1 MSQRVQLKRS
11 SILGKRPNNQYLEPG
26 ELALNTNQSDPGLF
40 FETNTGDIAKVG
52 PTHIGI
58 NPPTTEVGYGPG
70 ETWLDSGNGTMNIW
84 VPVFNKWMP
93 IQAPLFGGATTA
105 IFVGSEF
112 PEASDDLTNDG
123 IARPFASLNRA
134 MMEVARRS
142 ILSGRFDDLY
152 NAQFTVVLLPG
163 RNIVYNEPGVN
174 YAEFEQQISGF
185 EPDQAISQP
194 IFRLF
199 NPMAGGL
206 LVPRGTSIIALD
218 LRKTEI
224 RPTYYPFWT
233 RLKYE
238 FDPATIEPRTSIL
251 KWTGN
256 SYFTSFT
263 FRDKV
268 ETISVSAITGD
279 ADDVAVLRSA
289 RPHGFRSLVTSNS
302 STSEVV
308 VADRVTLS
316 YPESVPQLYENDP
329 VTPSGDYYVDP
340 IDANTF
346 RLRRTAD
353 ASIILRREL
362 PQFGTPGANPPEY
375 LVLTYPLT
383 THHRLSALK
392 FATTVE
398 LNEYYS
404 KIQRAFSLINFSG
417 TVNNAEVAPG
427 ETNIVTTLTDTPS
440 ASIEKV
446 ENASPYI
453 LNCSLRSDW
462 GMCGGE
468 VDGELVTGFRSALFC
483 NFTTVSL
490 QNDTDTYEVY
500 DATAKAWIGLKERYS
515 AATNTPIGVVTNQA
529 ALDFLVSS
537 NIKVEDI
544 RFFFRPKLDIPAD
557 DSKSSGLTDPV
568 SDTRNYSILTS
579 NGGFSQVV
587 SSFAIGVAIN
597 YWALSGGTM
606 AVSNANSNFGGI
618 AIRAEGF
625 RGIGTAGGA
634 EAPDQNFIVKGIRR
648 PSVITRR
655 MVEDAN
661 NVKKFYFNARVV
673 NATTETVVFD
683 SELDTSALLPYTL
696 RPGSYFWAQDYNT
709 GTAYKVRIRTALP
722 ILSPDKKTLYV
733 ESGTNE
739 FYSTGTPGTPGIAG
753 TGAIIGLNT
762 ATLPSG
768 SGYVSDTT
776 YNAVSLTGGTGSG
789 ATANITISGG
799 EVSSIVIVNAGL
811 GYNVGD
817 ILSAASADLGG
828 GSPTDFSITVSAV
841 NTGTPGT
848 PATPAGFINANL
860 SLPYLRRFIDPRPK
874 IDRQYSLWIG
884 GSVSANRAPE
894 YGYILRFSQNSAS
907 NLLRPNVQLDPG
919 QNGGWNHLFQVIDTR
934 TKAEGDNPNG
944 TEPLIVPSASSGDY
958 YVTLLQVDGFHPW
971 LAGGV
976 NGFSTSVD
984 INYPKGAY
992 ATYNQRVFYPM
1003 EADQAVAALKPLPT
1017 DIGTTVWTR
1026 SKNLELCQDIEQA
1039 WMHADGYTSADD
1051 PMTLSYS
1058 EEGVTYTY
1066 PRGVQFDQGNYVLEG
1081 AIDVDN
1087 GTSTLG
1093 ILSGDVAQT
1102 SLYDPWWSPSKMA
1115 MTRLLS
1121 LLGFSYTQIDSML
1134 QPQLWTSRNLAVAGM
1149 PQVGTTGYAQSTGQ
1163 WGIEFNRPSSI
1174 RSGNHTWEWSGYL
1187 NYAKGLPRYQT
1198 SQLSVRERFDAM
1210 FTSMWGGIVSATGTD
1225 DRDEFVITGKA
1236 VAGGSGATLLT
1247 TGITSGQTI
1256 TTVPLA

>member
-163 RNIVYNEPGVN
+163 RNVVYNEPGVN

-279 ADDVAVLRSA
+279 ADDVAILRSA
-289 RPHGFRSLVTSNS
+289 RPHGFRSLVTSDS

-383 THHRLSALK
+383 THHRLAALK

-515 AATNTPIGVVTNQA
+515 AATNTPVGAVTNQD

-544 RFFFRPKLDIPAD
+544 RFFFRPKFDIPAD

-655 MVEDAN
+655 MVEDGSN
-661 NVKKFYFNARVV
+661 IRKIYFNARIISTST
-673 NATTETVVFD
+673 ASITFDTEI
-683 SELDTSALLPYTL
+683 DTSVFLPYTL
-696 RPGSYFWAQDYNT
+696 RPGTYLWVQNSIDGLTYSS
-709 GTAYKVRIRTALP
+709 RI
-722 ILSPDKKTLYV
+722 V
-733 ESGTNE
+733 
-739 FYSTGTPGTPGIAG
+739 STGIVLSSDKRTI
-753 TGAIIGLNT
+753 
-762 ATLPSG
+762 
-768 SGYVSDTT
+768 YVSSDD
-776 YNAVSLTGGTGSG
+776 NGIHDSG
-789 ATANITISGG
+789 
-799 EVSSIVIVNAGL
+799 VNP
-811 GYNVGD
+811 D
-817 ILSAASADLGG
+817 S
-828 GSPTDFSITVSAV
+828 
-841 NTGTPGT
+841 
-848 PATPAGFINANL
+848 L
-860 SLPYLRRFIDPRPK
+860 SLPYLRRFVDPRPK

-976 NGFSTSVD
+976 NGFSTGVD